1 MRNKSILKYWPH
13 LFIIVFDIVIGQTII
28 YFINKGSTD
37 SQFLIDLITR
47 ILDIFIAILNF
58 VVVVYIFKKEQEE
71 KNINKQEEYNMFWYQ
86 TYILPNTINQL
97 KRFFECIEL
106 LIESGLDMT
115 EEHKDNYMEYTKK
128 HNECKKNITELLNI
142 VSNNTYTKIINVFKE
157 FQDEFNTKLYNQPE
171 KNELKNIV
179 ASYKHQMFDCLYKY
193 DKS

>member
-71 KNINKQEEYNMFWYQ
+71 KI
-86 TYILPNTINQL
+86 
-97 KRFFECIEL
+97 
-106 LIESGLDMT
+106 
-115 EEHKDNYMEYTKK
+115 
-128 HNECKKNITELLNI
+128 
-142 VSNNTYTKIINVFKE
+142 
-157 FQDEFNTKLYNQPE
+157 
-171 KNELKNIV
+171 
-179 ASYKHQMFDCLYKY
+179 
-193 DKS
+193 